1 MPKPKNKICLVSTS
15 RADYGIMSNLIYKL
29 QNDQNFQF
37 NLFVTGSHLLKKS
50 GFTLDEIKKNK
61 IKIYK
66 KINFVDKNSY
76 QENICQILINFKK
89 ELRNLKPD
97 MVIIFGDRY
106 EMFASALTAFLEN
119 IPIAH
124 IQGGEITTGSMDDTF
139 RHSISKMAYL
149 HFPSTSKSLK
159 RLKQLGES
167 KKKIY
172 NVGSLSLEK
181 IKKNKFFSKHFFEK
195 KYNIIFNKKIILVV
209 FHPNSLSHKSEIK
222 YIKNIIS
229 SLSKIKGLSLIFTGS
244 NIDLGGKKIS
254 NYFKKF
260 THKNK
265 NKAIYVESFGRE
277 EFLSILKISDL
288 IIGNSSSGIIEAP
301 SLNTFTINIGDR
313 QLGREKARSIFNC
326 SYNKNNFTKLLKKI
340 SSIKKTKNYFSH
352 NPYFKPNTS
361 NKIISILKKPIKSN
375 FNKKLF
381 FDL

>member
-1 MPKPKNKICLVSTS
+1 MQKLKNKVCLISTS

-29 QNDQNFQF
+29 QNDQNFHF

-76 QENICQILINFKK
+76 QENISQILINFKK

-97 MVIIFGDRY
+97 IVIIFGDRY
-106 EMFASALTAFLEN
+106 EMFASALAAFLEH

-139 RHSISKMAYL
+139 RHIISKMAYL

-181 IKKNKFFSKHFFEK
+181 IKKNKFFSKDFFEK
-195 KYNIIFNKKIILVV
+195 KYKINFNKKIILVV

-222 YIKNIIS
+222 YIKKIIS
-229 SLSKIKGLSLIFTGS
+229 SLSKINGLSLIFTGS

-254 NYFKKF
+254 NYLKNF
-260 THKNK
+260 TYKNK

-313 QLGREKARSIFNC
+313 QFGREQAKSIFNC
-326 SYNKNNFTKLLKKI
+326 SYNKDNFIKLFKKI
-340 SSIKKTKNYFSH
+340 SSIKKTKKYFSH